1 MVGIDYELDPVVASV
16 RRRSRLEMAGFYQR
30 RRSGIGRA
38 LTREEIEDQSPYRLA
53 DLFRQIPGAQ
63 IISGND
69 GFEDSVRLRGGCTPI
84 VVLDG
89 LRLGNPIRIDDIR
102 TVNEVEALEVYQ
114 GSETPIQYTNITTC
128 GVIML
133 WTRDPIAEEGAGF
146 SWGRTITVVAIGIAM
161 IFGPR

>member
-1 MVGIDYELDPVVASV
+1 MRPRITAAAFLSTLVLAAALTAQDTGLTLEDDEGV
-16 RRRSRLEMAGFYQR
+16 RVYGFVSDL
-30 RRSGIGRA
+30 RSG
-38 LTREEIEDQSPYRLA
+38 EP
-53 DLFRQIPGAQ
+53 
-63 IISGND
+63 
-69 GFEDSVRLRGGCTPI
+69 VRLRGGCTPI

-89 LRLGNPIRIDDIR
+89 LRLGNPIRIDDIL